1 MDCVVLDGD
10 FVSRKGA
17 LTGGYV
23 DTRQSKLAYYRQR
36 AELGEQIA
44 KKEIEQRS
52 VEKEIRE
59 VDAQLNTVL
68 NDLQKYE
75 TRVKR
80 NRDTYEQMR
89 ADMNSRKI
97 EIERFER
104 QRPQKESSIESLRLD
119 VEQLESKR
127 DMLKAELGTEL
138 VKQLSAI
145 EQKNVDDLSDRIHKL
160 NSDLKVKRTIPSF
173 VSLFYHKHLNLLMRL
188 RFEFGIIN
196 RLLFQGNP
204 KSANSHRV
212 SKTRKRQSAKK
223 QLAKKARRPLARTRG
238 QQVIAAN

>member
-1 MDCVVLDGD
+1 MAKDSRMDCVVLDGD

-36 AELGEQIA
+36 ADLNDQIK
-44 KKEIEQRS
+44 KKETDLSS

-59 VDAQLNTVL
+59 LDSQLNTVL

-97 EIERFER
+97 EIDRFER
-104 QRPQKESSIESLRLD
+104 QRPQKEASIESLRLD
-119 VEQLESKR
+119 IEQLESKR
-127 DMLKAELGTEL
+127 DLLKAELGTEL
-138 VKQLSAI
+138 VKQLSAD
-145 EQKNVDDLSDRIHKL
+145 EQKVVDELNDRIHKL
-160 NSDLKVKRTIPSF
+160 NSDLKVKLT
-173 VSLFYHKHLNLLMRL
+173 YL
-188 RFEFGIIN
+188 RIF
-196 RLLFQGNP
+196 
-204 KSANSHRV
+204 
-212 SKTRKRQSAKK
+212 
-223 QLAKKARRPLARTRG
+223 
-238 QQVIAAN
+238 

>member
-10 FVSRKGA
+10 LVSRKGA

-36 AELGEQIA
+36 AELSEQIK
-44 KKEIEQRS
+44 KKEVDLCS

-119 VEQLESKR
+119 IEQLESKR

-138 VKQLSAI
+138 VKQLSAD
-145 EQKNVDDLSDRIHKL
+145 EQRIVDDLSDRIHKL
-160 NSDLKVKRTIPSF
+160 NSDLKVGFYLYFNNNPVSNSF
-173 VSLFYHKHLNLLMRL
+173 
-188 RFEFGIIN
+188 
-196 RLLFQGNP
+196 
-204 KSANSHRV
+204 
-212 SKTRKRQSAKK
+212 KTLKF
-223 QLAKKARRPLARTRG
+223 L
-238 QQVIAAN
+238 